1 MSPGAELQWRDVCH
15 SSLQAAEGLRT
26 DEILK
31 SLFNVHTEPSGQGAG
46 VSEVGTAARPEG
58 GRRPQAHPRRRAS
71 GDVGSGWGARETRAP
86 GRAAERTAQA
96 QRDGHRGQ
104 SQTPRV
110 APDQGWDSFSEKRP
124 RQGAFRQQRRP
135 YSVLKLHG
143 C

>member
-58 GRRPQAHPRRRAS
+58 AGGRRHIHEGGQVVTWAVAGGLGRPARLGEQLSGQPRPSETATVARARLR
-71 GDVGSGWGARETRAP
+71 GWPRTRAGTP
-86 GRAAERTAQA
+86 SQRNDRGRGLSGSKDDPIQ
-96 QRDGHRGQ
+96 
-104 SQTPRV
+104 
-110 APDQGWDSFSEKRP
+110 F
-124 RQGAFRQQRRP
+124 
-135 YSVLKLHG
+135 
-143 C
+143 